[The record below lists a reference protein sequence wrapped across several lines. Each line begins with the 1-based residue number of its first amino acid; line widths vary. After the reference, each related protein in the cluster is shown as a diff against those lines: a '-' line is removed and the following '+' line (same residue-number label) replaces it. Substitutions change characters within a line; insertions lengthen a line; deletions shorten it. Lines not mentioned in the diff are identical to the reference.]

1 MSEQDRDLAQ
11 MQDDQH
17 ARHRRTQAVIQEVI
31 DGVGRDARGREPGA
45 VATTLVQALAERG
58 VVDQPARWVDA
69 VATEL
74 VAGNRYVE
82 DPAAP
87 GQFDER
93 RAGEDDTR
101 RPEGDPR

>member
-31 DGVGRDARGREPGA
+31 DTVGRDAPGKEPGA
-45 VATTLVQALAERG
+45 VRTTLVQALAEQG

-82 DPAAP
+82 DPAEP
-87 GQFDER
+87 GQFDEG
-93 RAGEDDTR
+93 RAGGD
-101 RPEGDPR
+101 DPR